1 MLLFSRLIQQS
12 KNPSGFLGKRMMKLW
27 NRAYLPMFVWA
38 IRHLDRTF
46 YPVILD
52 VGVGN
57 GRSTILLKETF
68 PQSTITGID
77 ISDTAIAQAKQRE
90 MTNLNFER
98 RDVRETG
105 FSDESVDLITV
116 FQTHFHWRD
125 LEASFMELR
134 RILKSDGMLLLAC
147 EYNKLSYFL
156 PEVQSEEAFRRF
168 LLSVGFELVTS
179 QRKESWILY
188 KIRKGFVKKV
198 AFLKSFTGGIGMNTK
213 NRNLIEDNKKAENQS
228 FLYYLHEEKVF
239 DRQSLADLCHYVE
252 KIDSISIDQLRD
264 LHFIENQILR
274 HLVYHFDSNDLSKIS
289 NLPDEYRKYIEPFEQ
304 AVTKLYDLM

>member
-1 MLLFSRLIQQS
+1 MIYIIGFICFLLLMLLFSRLIQQS

-27 NRAYLPMFVWA
+27 NRAYLSMFVWA

-68 PQSTITGID
+68 PQSTVTGID
-77 ISDTAIAQAKQRE
+77 ISDTAITQAKQIE
-90 MTNLNFER
+90 MANLNFER

-105 FSDESVDLITV
+105 FSDESFDLITA
-116 FQTHFHWRD
+116 FQTHFHWQD

-156 PEVQSEEAFRRF
+156 LKFQSEEVFKRF
-168 LLSVGFELVTS
+168 LLSIGFELVTS
-179 QRKESWILY
+179 QRKGSWILY
-188 KIRKGFVKKV
+188 KIVK
-198 AFLKSFTGGIGMNTK
+198 N
-213 NRNLIEDNKKAENQS
+213 
-228 FLYYLHEEKVF
+228 
-239 DRQSLADLCHYVE
+239 
-252 KIDSISIDQLRD
+252 
-264 LHFIENQILR
+264 
-274 HLVYHFDSNDLSKIS
+274 
-289 NLPDEYRKYIEPFEQ
+289 
-304 AVTKLYDLM
+304 

>member
-1 MLLFSRLIQQS
+1 MLHIIIIISIILLLLMFHSLIQQS

-38 IRHLDRTF
+38 IRYLDRTS
-46 YPVILD
+46 YPAILD

-77 ISDTAIAQAKQRE
+77 ISDTAIAQAKQIE

-105 FSDESVDLITV
+105 FSDESVDLITA
-116 FQTHFHWRD
+116 FQTHFHWQD

-147 EYNKLSYFL
+147 EYNKLSYFY
-156 PEVQSEEAFRRF
+156 
-168 LLSVGFELVTS
+168 
-179 QRKESWILY
+179 QRSK
-188 KIRKGFVKKV
+188 VKK
-198 AFLKSFTGGIGMNTK
+198 
-213 NRNLIEDNKKAENQS
+213 
-228 FLYYLHEEKVF
+228 
-239 DRQSLADLCHYVE
+239 
-252 KIDSISIDQLRD
+252 
-264 LHFIENQILR
+264 
-274 HLVYHFDSNDLSKIS
+274 HLDDFCY
-289 NLPDEYRKYIEPFEQ
+289 Q
-304 AVTKLYDLM
+304 